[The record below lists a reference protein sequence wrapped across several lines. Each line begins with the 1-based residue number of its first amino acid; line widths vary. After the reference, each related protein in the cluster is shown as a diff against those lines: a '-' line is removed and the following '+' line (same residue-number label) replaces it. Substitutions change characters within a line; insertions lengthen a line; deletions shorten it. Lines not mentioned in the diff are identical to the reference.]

1 MSNQTRS
8 TAIPCLRYRDAP
20 AAIDWL
26 VRAFGFEKKA
36 VYPGADEKT
45 VAHAELTLAGGM
57 IMLGS
62 IDNGSE
68 LAPHMAMPSE
78 VGGRNTQSVYLVVP
92 DADAVYATARAA
104 GAAVILDISDKDY
117 GGRDFTCRD
126 PEGHIWSIGTYDPW
140 QQPTA

>member
-8 TAIPCLRYRDAP
+8 TTIPCLRYRDAP

-104 GAAVILDISDKDY
+104 GAAVILDISNKDY